1 MWKARGLATRKL
13 LFRRQLCTSNTNSS
27 LESLRAE
34 YQQRLDEVRSLS
46 ICIARRFIDNDF
58 FRFQVRQKSM
68 ILSKNLQRMQSF
80 RQWRKQNRLKYIAYG
95 GLVGVSALT
104 CGIGIY
110 LYRRPETIERIVVDL
125 SLYTFSKALNFD
137 SRKSL
142 YFDLPEPSIMPASGF
157 EAIAI
162 AALSSSS
169 SDDEEN
175 TKNPVEVWAKLVLDM
190 SKRLDKSFLVQAK
203 KEMCGK
209 LVQETLEFEDVEKR
223 LSILAELLPPSIERD
238 IILQEQLEMEM
249 KQNGGWL
256 KSELLEGT
264 TIQGDDVETYDLST
278 KLLIHA
284 ISFFPGPINGLYEM
298 IQGKISCDS
307 FASRIVSE
315 SGDKGLA
322 RKETLGAAMSTWCSS
337 AKRENVT
344 SNHSQIRL

>member
-1 MWKARGLATRKL
+1 M
-13 LFRRQLCTSNTNSS
+13 
-27 LESLRAE
+27 
-34 YQQRLDEVRSLS
+34 
-46 ICIARRFIDNDF
+46 
-58 FRFQVRQKSM
+58 
-68 ILSKNLQRMQSF
+68 
-80 RQWRKQNRLKYIAYG
+80 
-95 GLVGVSALT
+95 GVSALT

-110 LYRRPETIERIVVDL
+110 VYRRPETIERIGADL
-125 SLYTFSKALNFD
+125 FLYTFSKALNFD

-162 AALSSSS
+162 AALSSSN
-169 SDDEEN
+169 DEEN

-190 SKRLDKSFLVQAK
+190 SQRLEKSFLVQAK

-223 LSILAELLPPSIERD
+223 LSVLTELLPPSIERD
-238 IILQEQLEMEM
+238 IILQKQLEIEM

-264 TIQGDDVETYDLST
+264 TIQGDNVETCDLST

-315 SGDKGLA
+315 SGDKDLA
-322 RKETLGAAMSTWCSS
+322 RKETLGAAMSTW
-337 AKRENVT
+337 
-344 SNHSQIRL
+344 

>member
-1 MWKARGLATRKL
+1 
-13 LFRRQLCTSNTNSS
+13 
-27 LESLRAE
+27 
-34 YQQRLDEVRSLS
+34 
-46 ICIARRFIDNDF
+46 
-58 FRFQVRQKSM
+58 
-68 ILSKNLQRMQSF
+68 MQSF

-110 LYRRPETIERIVVDL
+110 VYRRPETIERIGADL
-125 SLYTFSKALNFD
+125 FLYTFSKALNFD

-162 AALSSSS
+162 AALSSS

-264 TIQGDDVETYDLST
+264 
-278 KLLIHA
+278 
-284 ISFFPGPINGLYEM
+284 
-298 IQGKISCDS
+298 
-307 FASRIVSE
+307 
-315 SGDKGLA
+315 
-322 RKETLGAAMSTWCSS
+322 
-337 AKRENVT
+337 
-344 SNHSQIRL
+344 